1 MRDREFSDNF
11 NAAAQR
17 RGAVE
22 QPEQASPLLIGRL
35 RLDLVFYRHI
45 VIPDTHLL
53 DGRLFLAVPPARLSE
68 ATSRALGVRSPLQFP
83 CRAGTLDESLAVL
96 LSRNE
101 HLNAFPFNCISDKSI
116 RSAVANA
123 LGRADAQLLEHFLGV
138 SPTIPAAVASV
149 IEAAARDA
157 GVDIDEDLELL
168 RSGWEQWLQAGQL
181 FKVHPYRNAYNLASG
196 LAYMPRPVSIVSDTG
211 RRFLP
216 ELASLLRDPAGRRSD
231 VTRLLAAMSV
241 SSDPTVSED
250 AVRLETWA
258 ERVRHVAIAL
268 QHEATY
274 SYQLTAADPEMA
286 EFELMARQVKPRN
299 TAEMMDD
306 VIARLAVLPDAK
318 WREFNFHSRDD
329 LEAWWTTGAADACS
343 RALDC
348 LSRLLQPQAAPDG
361 RQSRSTAAMEIF
373 SRFAVPAAGAAMGVS
388 LGAATGLPVAEAAGI
403 GAGGAQVLGAFVT
416 RGHELRA
423 RRLLRR
429 RLHRYFPLR

>member
-1 MRDREFSDNF
+1 MRDREFSDDY

-17 RGAVE
+17 REAVQ
-22 QPEQASPLLIGRL
+22 QPEQASTLLIGRL

-53 DGRLFLAVPPARLSE
+53 DGRLFLSIPPARLSE
-68 ATSRALGVRSPLQFP
+68 ATSRAADGRSPLQFP

-101 HLNAFPFNCISDKSI
+101 HLNAFPFNCIPDESN

-123 LGRADAQLLEHFLGV
+123 LGQTEVQLLEHSLGV
-138 SPTIPAAVASV
+138 SPTIPVAVASV

-157 GVDIDEDLELL
+157 GVDVDEDLDLM
-168 RSGWEQWLQAGQL
+168 RNGWEQWLQARRL
-181 FKVHPYRNAYNLASG
+181 FKVHPYRNSYNLASG
-196 LAYMPRPVSIVSDTG
+196 LVYMPRPVSLISDTG
-211 RRFLP
+211 RRLLP

-231 VTRLLAAMSV
+231 VARLLAAMSV

-286 EFELMARQVKPRN
+286 EFELMASQVKPRN
-299 TAEMMDD
+299 TVEMTDD
-306 VIARLAVLPDAK
+306 VIARLAVLPDTK

-329 LEAWWTTGAADACS
+329 LETWWTTGDADARS
-343 RALDC
+343 RALDR
-348 LSRLLQPQAAPDG
+348 LSGLLQPQAAPDG
-361 RQSRSTAAMEIF
+361 RQSRSTAAIEIF

-388 LGAATGLPVAEAAGI
+388 LGAVTGLPVAEAAGI
-403 GAGGAQVLGAFVT
+403 GAGGAQVLGAVVT
-416 RGHELRA
+416 RGQRLAA
-423 RRLLRR
+423 RLLLRR
-429 RLHRYFPLR
+429 RLHRYFPLQ